1 MAEKKEIEKQISEHE
16 RIVELIGCWL
26 SFPSK
31 PWWSWVESHRIGGLA
46 RALGVLQDPPSS
58 PVAGIATTMMV
69 GPSLWA
75 PGVRSPRPRRPALSL
90 SCQCPLGMCMV
101 LFVGSHRNY
110 FSCPCSDRSHT
121 TSALIVRWPAARSVT
136 SLYLGWCSWP

>member
-69 GPSLWA
+69 GHPCGLRGCEAPAQEGPPLVFLVSVLLVCAWCCSSVHTATISLV
-75 PGVRSPRPRRPALSL
+75 PVLTGVIPHQL
-90 SCQCPLGMCMV
+90 
-101 LFVGSHRNY
+101 
-110 FSCPCSDRSHT
+110 
-121 TSALIVRWPAARSVT
+121 
-136 SLYLGWCSWP
+136 